1 MRKKMNSEVKGKL
14 TIDGEE
20 FNLKDLSEKAQM
32 LTQMLDDTQ
41 QKIAHLTR
49 ELLKEQYVERGLIFD
64 LKDETKT
71 K

>member
-1 MRKKMNSEVKGKL
+1 MNSEVKGKL

-20 FNLKDLSEKAQM
+20 FNLKDLSEKAQT